1 MSKDIYRTAM
11 MLFVLLSAG
20 CLQAI
25 DDTIED
31 VDDAIEQ
38 TIKALDGAY
47 PQIDLPE
54 RIRVS
59 PELRVYDACD
69 ALLSDLKGAVRDET
83 MVSLDQQSYWH
94 WVS

>member
-1 MSKDIYRTAM
+1 MSNEPFRVIL

-25 DDTIED
+25 DDTIEE

-38 TIKALDGAY
+38 TIKALDGDY
-47 PQIDLPE
+47 PQIALPE
-54 RIRVS
+54 RTRVS

-69 ALLSDLKGAVRDET
+69 SLL
-83 MVSLDQQSYWH
+83 
-94 WVS
+94 

>member
-1 MSKDIYRTAM
+1 MSNEPFRVIL

-38 TIKALDGAY
+38 TIKALDGDY
-47 PQIDLPE
+47 PQIALPE
-54 RIRVS
+54 RTRVS
-59 PELRVYDACD
+59 PELRF
-69 ALLSDLKGAVRDET
+69 T
-83 MVSLDQQSYWH
+83 MHATPCYRIYSRQYAKRH
-94 WVS
+94 WSP

>member
-38 TIKALDGAY
+38 TIKALDGDY

-59 PELRVYDACD
+59 PELRVYD
-69 ALLSDLKGAVRDET
+69 S
-83 MVSLDQQSYWH
+83 
-94 WVS
+94 